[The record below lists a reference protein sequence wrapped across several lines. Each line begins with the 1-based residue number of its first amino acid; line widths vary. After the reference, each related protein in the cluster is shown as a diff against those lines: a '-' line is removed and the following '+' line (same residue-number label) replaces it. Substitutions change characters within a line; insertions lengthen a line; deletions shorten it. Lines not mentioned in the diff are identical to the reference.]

1 MLEYFD
7 LIWAPREFGDYKIR
21 AHLQNHENPR
31 NLAEG
36 MINLEEILSM
46 LKQLSDEDSQMTFDG
61 CFGKVT
67 KVEIDPLQKEIVL
80 RVKLLLAEDTKSV

>member
-7 LIWAPREFGDYKIR
+7 VIWAPREFGDYKIR
-21 AHLQNHENPR
+21 AHLTNHGNPR

-36 MINLEEILSM
+36 MVNLDEILSL
-46 LKQLSDEDSQMTFDG
+46 LKQLSHEGSKMTFDG

-80 RVKLLLAEDTKSV
+80 RVKLLMDNDTKSD